1 MINVVTERMPRGTLF
16 LAFNGFVVLFL
27 VLFVIAPVLGHFS
40 SRSEEISESA
50 SQLARFHALAR
61 NAKALMKK
69 APQAGDPFLAGT
81 EERVVSA
88 DLQASLKAMAAAS
101 GVRLLGIRG
110 LPGSRYQQLRMVAVN
125 VELEGPLPSV
135 RNLFLAIENQMPF
148 LFVTEASLRSAVD
161 GDEGLIRAEIKV
173 QGGLRQSG
181 APVGAME
188 ETAQ

>member
-1 MINVVTERMPRGTLF
+1 MINAVSERLPRGALF
-16 LAFNGFVVLFL
+16 IAFNAFVVLFL
-27 VLFVIAPVLGHFS
+27 VLFVIAPVLDHFS
-40 SRSEEISESA
+40 SRSEEIFENA
-50 SQLARFHALAR
+50 SQLSRFQALAR

-69 APQAGDPFLAGT
+69 APQAGDPFLVGT

-110 LPGSRYQQLRMVAVN
+110 LPGNRYQQLRMVAAN
-125 VELEGPLPSV
+125 VELEGSLPSV

-161 GDEGLIRAEIKV
+161 GEEGVIRAEIKV
-173 QGGLRQSG
+173 LGAMRDSG
-181 APVGAME
+181 AAPGAME
-188 ETAQ
+188 EMAQ